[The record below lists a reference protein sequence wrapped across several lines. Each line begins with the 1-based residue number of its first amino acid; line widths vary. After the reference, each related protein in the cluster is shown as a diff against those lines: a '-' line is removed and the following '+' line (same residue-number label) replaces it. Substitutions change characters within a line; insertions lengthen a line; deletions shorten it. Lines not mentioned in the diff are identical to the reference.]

1 MLLSII
7 QTLRMN
13 KKNPLLEMQGILK
26 NASGY

>member
-1 MLLSII
+1 VI

-13 KKNPLLEMQGILK
+13 KQNPLLEMQEILK